1 PVLVLHL
8 QHRAV
13 DGDAGVVDQDV
24 ETAVRFDDLVDGAS
38 AVVGVRDVAAV
49 HRVADVLAT
58 GLVQV
63 CEELIR
69 LGGVASVACGDGGAL
84 ARQAAADRR
93 TDAACAAGDEGAA
106 AAGFVSAG

>member
-1 PVLVLHL
+1 

-24 ETAVRFDDLVDGAS
+24 EATVRVDDLIDGAA

-49 HRVADVLAT
+49 HRVTDVLAAL
-58 GLVQV
+58 LVQV

-69 LGGVASVACGDGGAL
+69 LSRVASVACGDGGTL

-93 TDAACAAGDEGAA
+93 TDAARAAGDEGDASA
-106 AAGFVSAG
+106 ELVSAGSDL